1 MIFSK
6 KDLTNQPA
14 LVHLGIH
21 PSSKL
26 HLVFKVAMLLEII
39 SCSPLSSVNDAK
51 IIGGQ
56 KINAAPYMANLFT
69 GLVNEN
75 PVCGGALVAKNIV
88 LTAAECVRK
97 HKIKTVSLGG
107 DKSNNK
113 VSVIDTL
120 IHPNYMPNKV
130 FIPNNIALIKLND
143 KEMPAAFNQ
152 RFVKIRQIIGNSYL
166 SQLIFFLVEEK
177 KALMEE

>member
-1 MIFSK
+1 MGVFIPIIFEETRRILTLPSLTLNPKGGLLIFSK

-14 LVHLGIH
+14 LVHLGVR
-21 PSSKL
+21 PSRKL
-26 HLVFKVAMLLEII
+26 HLVFKVATLLEII

-120 IHPNYMPNKV
+120 IHPNYCLLYTSPSPRDLSTSRMPSS
-130 FIPNNIALIKLND
+130 A
-143 KEMPAAFNQ
+143 
-152 RFVKIRQIIGNSYL
+152 
-166 SQLIFFLVEEK
+166 
-177 KALMEE
+177 